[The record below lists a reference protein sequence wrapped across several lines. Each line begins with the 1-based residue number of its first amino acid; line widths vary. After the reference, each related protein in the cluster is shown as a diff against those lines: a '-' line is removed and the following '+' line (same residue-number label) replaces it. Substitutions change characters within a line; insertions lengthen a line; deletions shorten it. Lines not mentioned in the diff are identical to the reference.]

1 MSLSTETRDQYLQ
14 VLSAK
19 LVKVQSMQQ
28 IRKYRQLCAPCAKLF
43 RKGCFCDHCE
53 QVYNESDML
62 DGKLWIGCDDVKC
75 GKWNHAFCE
84 VEFGVDEDMK
94 ALAMAEV
101 KAEEDRK
108 NRGPDVVSDAAEP
121 EGKYY
126 CLKCRKKNKT
136 AKITKSPINKPLA
149 PKKAAL

>member
-1 MSLSTETRDQYLQ
+1 M
-14 VLSAK
+14 
-19 LVKVQSMQQ
+19 
-28 IRKYRQLCAPCAKLF
+28 CAKLF

-75 GKWNHAFCE
+75 DKWNHASCE
-84 VEFGVDEDMK
+84 VLHGIDDDMK
-94 ALAMAEV
+94 EVALAEE

-108 NRGPDVVSDAAEP
+108 NRGPNEASEEGEP
-121 EGKYY
+121 DSKNYY

-136 AKITKSPINKPLA
+136 VKTTKA
-149 PKKAAL
+149 